1 MTLTSSPSL
10 KFDPKK
16 EEKLDKITAPPLIK
30 ELTFLAN
37 IQVYFAEFPY
47 LHFSITP

>member
-1 MTLTSSPSL
+1 MLSSVMKYCYLT
-10 KFDPKK
+10 
-16 EEKLDKITAPPLIK
+16 TALLLIK